1 MGEAI
6 QASDGEFQEVQRM
19 PTRRTFL
26 QSSAAVAAALSGASA
41 LDAHASSVLGDR
53 SGPETSSPKPAATVQ
68 VPKMK
73 FFDTEISRMVLGVNP
88 FCGYAHYNNNFSG
101 AMKDWY
107 TPERVCAV
115 MRDCTRYGITAF
127 NYVALERL
135 PQDWLRFVAE
145 GGKMHL
151 IMQVLSDDEDTA
163 RLAKTLKPLAMFRQG
178 EVTDVAYRNGSMN
191 TVREWCKKVRD
202 MGVIVG
208 VGTHKSEVIAQVE
221 EEGWDVD
228 FYAGCVYNRTRTRE
242 EWKNV
247 LNGEIME
254 MENEIYVQ
262 SDPPRM
268 YSVMRQTT
276 KPCFAFKVLAA
287 GRIADGG
294 IEQAFRTAFSSIKP
308 NDGIFVGMFPRAKDE
323 VRENAEIVHRILQ
336 G

>member
-1 MGEAI
+1 
-6 QASDGEFQEVQRM
+6 M
-19 PTRRTFL
+19 PTRRSFL
-26 QSSAAVAAALSGASA
+26 QSTAAVAAALSGASA
-41 LDAHASSVLGDR
+41 LEAHGHPLAGNGSAT
-53 SGPETSSPKPAATVQ
+53 EATSPKPVAAAQ
-68 VPKMK
+68 VPRMK

-115 MRDCTRYGITAF
+115 MHESTRYGINAF

-135 PQDWLRFVAE
+135 PQDWLRFVSE

-163 RLAKTLKPLAMFRQG
+163 RLAKALKPLAMFRQG
-178 EVTDVAYRNGSMN
+178 EVTDIAYRSGTMN

-202 MGVIVG
+202 MGIIVG
-208 VGTHKSEVIAQVE
+208 VGTHKPEVISQVE
-221 EEGWDVD
+221 DEGWDVD

-242 EWKNV
+242 EWKKV

-308 NDGIFVGMFPRAKDE
+308 NDGILVGMFPRAKDE
-323 VRENAEIVHRILQ
+323 IRENAEIVRRILL